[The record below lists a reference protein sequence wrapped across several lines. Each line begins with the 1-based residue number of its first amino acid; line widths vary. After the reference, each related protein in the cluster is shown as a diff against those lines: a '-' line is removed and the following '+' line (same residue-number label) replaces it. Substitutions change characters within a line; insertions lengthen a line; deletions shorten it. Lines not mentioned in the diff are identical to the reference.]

1 MFYSLI
7 SKILAADGE
16 THELLN
22 PLGSG
27 TISDLINQIID
38 ALVKNIA
45 PPIFTAVVLY
55 AAFQILTAGGDPE
68 KFKNGKKTIL
78 YAVVGYSIILMAWG
92 ISSIIK
98 DLLGI

>member
-7 SKILAADGE
+7 SKILAADGG
-16 THELLN
+16 THDLPN

-27 TISDLINQIID
+27 TISDLINRIID

-45 PPIFTAVVLY
+45 PPILTIMVIY

-68 KFKNGKKTIL
+68 KFKTGKKLFCTQL
-78 YAVVGYSIILMAWG
+78 SDMV
-92 ISSIIK
+92 
-98 DLLGI
+98 